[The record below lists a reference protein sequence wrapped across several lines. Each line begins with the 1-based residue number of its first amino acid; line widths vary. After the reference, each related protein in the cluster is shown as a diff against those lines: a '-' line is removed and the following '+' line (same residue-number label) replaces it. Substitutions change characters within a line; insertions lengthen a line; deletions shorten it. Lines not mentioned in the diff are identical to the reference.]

1 MTGLI
6 VLLMVIIGTLLA
18 VFRNGLTPRIQTLF
32 FLRYE
37 LLLLVSPVLLVLLAW
52 MIPSV
57 LQNLF
62 ILTAIREGIYV
73 AFVSYGSAWIALPL
87 TITVLDRARERFDV
101 QYHAPVWFWDWAIF
115 LYAIPPTILIV
126 DVAWHSPV
134 YSYLGILGGALVA
147 WIAALAVDAFARA
160 LHGPPDV
167 NV

>member
-57 LQNLF
+57 
-62 ILTAIREGIYV
+62 TAESFYPYRYSRGNIRRICQL
-73 AFVSYGSAWIALPL
+73 WQR
-87 TITVLDRARERFDV
+87 LDCASSHD
-101 QYHAPVWFWDWAIF
+101 H
-115 LYAIPPTILIV
+115 
-126 DVAWHSPV
+126 
-134 YSYLGILGGALVA
+134 GA
-147 WIAALAVDAFARA
+147 
-160 LHGPPDV
+160 
-167 NV
+167 